1 MKILKNLNLKI
12 ITFIVF
18 LQTISVVAF
27 AQNPFLRPGSN
38 RPKPVIQKPTPTLPP
53 PKPQNTNIELRGF
66 FKFRDQWYFSI
77 FDKAKNKGVW
87 LKKGETF
94 DDGKVE
100 IESFNPDTEVLKMKG
115 GITLSL
121 KKSDNKV
128 LSVPSAMPVKKP
140 PVSKSPTS
148 NKPKIPPRV
157 TTSNGVRTITSG
169 GRTITI
175 PPRNTSVPPKK

>member
-1 MKILKNLNLKI
+1 MYFKKIFFL
-12 ITFIVF
+12 VF
-18 LQTISVVAF
+18 LQTVSVVAY

-66 FKFRDQWYFSI
+66 FKFRDKWYFSI

-100 IESFNPDTEVLKMKG
+100 IESFNPDTEVLKMKE
-115 GITLSL
+115 
-121 KKSDNKV
+121 
-128 LSVPSAMPVKKP
+128 A
-140 PVSKSPTS
+140 
-148 NKPKIPPRV
+148 
-157 TTSNGVRTITSG
+157 
-169 GRTITI
+169 
-175 PPRNTSVPPKK
+175 